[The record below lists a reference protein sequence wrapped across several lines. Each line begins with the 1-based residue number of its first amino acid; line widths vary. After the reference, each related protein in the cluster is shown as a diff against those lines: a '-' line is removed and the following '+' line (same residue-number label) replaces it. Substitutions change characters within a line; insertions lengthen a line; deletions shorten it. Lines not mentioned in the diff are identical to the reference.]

1 MLPII
6 ATAVGEL
13 ASSIIHKFFPDES
26 EAKKKE
32 LELQLQV
39 LIAETDLAKGQVA
52 VNTEE
57 AKNDNL
63 FVAGWRP
70 AVGWI
75 CVLSMGYSY
84 FVQPLLVFLLTS
96 FGHSIVLPAFSN
108 GDLMT
113 ILLGMLGLGSLRTFE
128 KIKGV
133 K

>member
-1 MLPII
+1 MIPII
-6 ATAVGEL
+6 ATAIGEL
-13 ASSIIHKFFPDES
+13 ASSIIHKFFPDKSDQE
-26 EAKKKE
+26 KKE

-39 LIAETDLAKGQVA
+39 LIAETDLAKGQLA

-63 FVAGWRP
+63 FVSGWRP

-75 CVLSMGYSY
+75 CVASMAYSY
-84 FVQPLLVFLLTS
+84 VLQPLMVFLLTA
-96 FGHSIVLPAFSN
+96 FGNPLVLPALSN

-113 ILLGMLGLGSLRTFE
+113 ILLGMLGIGGLRTYE
-128 KIKGV
+128 KLKGV